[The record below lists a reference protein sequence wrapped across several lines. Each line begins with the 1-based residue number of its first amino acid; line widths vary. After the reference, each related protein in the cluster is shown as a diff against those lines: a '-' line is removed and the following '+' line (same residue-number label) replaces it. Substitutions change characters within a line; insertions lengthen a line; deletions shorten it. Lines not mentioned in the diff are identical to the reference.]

1 MPSANAKGAVFG
13 NKVQTGY
20 LLKKGMIIM
29 STDDKKRFLL
39 GFSAGS
45 IVMIFVAIFIMLVID
60 NSDLSLMDITTGF
73 FAFIAVSILFQI
85 ICGHL
90 WHRMLP
96 PKFPINYILAFV
108 MLAFAILSMAI
119 SRDKNGPDVWG
130 LMVFPL
136 YGMGNL
142 VLADSLYFLR
152 MIKNKD

>member
-1 MPSANAKGAVFG
+1 MSA
-13 NKVQTGY
+13 
-20 LLKKGMIIM
+20 
-29 STDDKKRFLL
+29 DDKKRFLL

-45 IVMIFVAIFIMLVID
+45 IVMIFVAIFIMLVIIGD
-60 NSDLSLMDITTGF
+60 DLSLIHITK
-73 FAFIAVSILFQI
+73 VSFGVIVLSIGCQI
-85 ICGHL
+85 ICGHI

-96 PKFPINYILAFV
+96 SRFPINYILAFV